1 MVAYEG
7 ICTGGE
13 VEKGIENGKGQEDNG
28 KIGKKKY
35 KQIKDPIR
43 GKVVAPQPN
52 SFEKSWTLE
61 DRNTE
66 TTYAFDLSFNY
77 HIPY

>member
-28 KIGKKKY
+28 KIGKKSINRLK
-35 KQIKDPIR
+35 I
-43 GKVVAPQPN
+43 
-52 SFEKSWTLE
+52 
-61 DRNTE
+61 
-66 TTYAFDLSFNY
+66 LSVERL
-77 HIPY
+77 